1 MRKLFLAIRH
11 GDLALVKDIISKKP
25 ELVNSTAKQ
34 PPKKDDGQSPLQ
46 VAIKSGNFEI
56 ANYLLDSGADVNFME
71 GESCNEWKMPVIQ
84 DAIMAA
90 VFNSRFL
97 LNTYENGDN
106 GWEIHGTKEQFD
118 TAFNILK
125 KMFDLGADISG
136 HDSFGNSCLS
146 RAVLDAR
153 QILPSTNHQDPSWV
167 DKRPLNSEL
176 VQDLKQIFNLLLEK
190 GADINEVDKISGE
203 CLFELYKNECVAQFL
218 VK

>member
-1 MRKLFLAIRH
+1 MKKLFLTIRH
-11 GDLALVKDIISKKP
+11 GDLELVKDIIMKKP
-25 ELVNSTAKQ
+25 ELVNCTAKQ

-90 VFNSRFL
+90 VLNSMFL
-97 LNTYENGDN
+97 LSTYENGDN
-106 GWEIHGTKEQFD
+106 AWEIHGTKGQFD
-118 TAFNILK
+118 TAFKILK
-125 KMFDLGADISG
+125 KMFDFGADINS
-136 HDSFGNSCLS
+136 HDSFGNTCLS
-146 RAVLDAR
+146 RAILDAR
-153 QILPSTNHQDPSWV
+153 QILPSTNYQDPSWV
-167 DKRPLNSEL
+167 DERPLNSEL

-190 GADINEVDKISGE
+190 GADINEVDTISGE
-203 CLFELYKNECVAQFL
+203 SLFELYKNEAVAQFL